1 MKQKWFEVV
10 DYPSLEMSNMGK
22 VRVKAYTFFKGN
34 KKINCPKRL
43 KSISRKG
50 DFFVS
55 ETGWNMN
62 VNIKDLQRG
71 KQVS

>member
-1 MKQKWFEVV
+1 MKQKWFEVKN
-10 DYPSLEMSNMGK
+10 YPSLEVSDKGNI
-22 VRVKAYTFFKGN
+22 RVKAYTIFKGN
-34 KKINCPKRL
+34 KKINCPKRF
-43 KSISRKG
+43 KKVTRKG

-71 KQVS
+71 KQVN